1 MTINFYFDSRCL
13 STSIID
19 KVNRWFNRHQVSNK
33 PLITQLREEIEK
45 AELTCSKST
54 TVNRQT
60 AVNNLE
66 KFFKE
71 NPAFGR
77 SITLQTLSPDHIKAF
92 ERWHFDNNLSQSY
105 SACNMRNL
113 RALINRMVGKE
124 RSGWCHELFAD
135 VRTKNAEPKK
145 VKAVDREVIQKL
157 RDLELSVDSFE
168 YKARDYFM
176 LCLLTQ
182 GMPFIDL
189 AHLKKEQISEGR
201 IFYYRHKTRCLA
213 TPLILPEAEEIL
225 RRNQADDSSYLLPIL
240 TTNNPKQIE
249 LQYKGFLQKY
259 NRALNKLAKMI
270 GPEVKLSSYVARH
283 TWASIAHEI
292 GISDNVISQ
301 ALAHKDTSTT
311 KAYMKRIC
319 DNKLDQACNE
329 VWSYISF
336 SSNIKQI

>member
-1 MTINFYFDSRCL
+1 MTINFYFNSECHPIG
-13 STSIID
+13 IID
-19 KVNRWFNRHQVSNK
+19 KVSNWLNRHEVSNK
-33 PLITQLREEIEK
+33 PLVTQLREEIEK
-45 AELTCSKST
+45 AELTCSRST
-54 TVNRQT
+54 TVNRHT

-71 NPAFGR
+71 NPGLGHR
-77 SITLQTLSPDHIKAF
+77 TTLKSLTPDHIRAF
-92 ERWHFDNNLSQSY
+92 ERWHFDSNLSQSY

-113 RALINRMVGKE
+113 RALINRIVGKE
-124 RSGWCHELFAD
+124 GAGWCHELFAD

-145 VKAVDREVIQKL
+145 AKAVDREVIQKMNC
-157 RDLELSVDSFE
+157 LELSEDSFE

-201 IFYYRHKTRCLA
+201 IFYYRHKTRCQA
-213 TPLILPEAEEIL
+213 TPVILPEANEIL
-225 RRNQADDSSYLLPIL
+225 RRNQAEDSSYLLPIL
-240 TTNNPKQIE
+240 TSEDPRQAE
-249 LQYKGFLQKY
+249 LQYKNFLQKY
-259 NRALNKLAKMI
+259 NRALGKLAKMI
-270 GPEVKLSSYVARH
+270 GPNVKLSSYVPRH

-301 ALAHKDTSTT
+301 ALAHKNTSTT
-311 KAYMKRIC
+311 EAYMKRIC
-319 DNKLDQACNE
+319 DNKLDQASND
-329 VWSYISF
+329 VWNYISL

>member
-1 MTINFYFDSRCL
+1 
-13 STSIID
+13 
-19 KVNRWFNRHQVSNK
+19 
-33 PLITQLREEIEK
+33 
-45 AELTCSKST
+45 
-54 TVNRQT
+54 
-60 AVNNLE
+60 
-66 KFFKE
+66 
-71 NPAFGR
+71 
-77 SITLQTLSPDHIKAF
+77 
-92 ERWHFDNNLSQSY
+92 
-105 SACNMRNL
+105 
-113 RALINRMVGKE
+113 
-124 RSGWCHELFAD
+124 
-135 VRTKNAEPKK
+135 
-145 VKAVDREVIQKL
+145 
-157 RDLELSVDSFE
+157 
-168 YKARDYFM
+168 M

>member
-1 MTINFYFDSRCL
+1 MIINFYFDSRCL
-13 STSIID
+13 STSIIG

-33 PLITQLREEIEK
+33 PLVTQLREEIEK
-45 AELTCSKST
+45 AELTCSRST
-54 TVNRQT
+54 TVNRHT

-66 KFFKE
+66 KFFHSRPE
-71 NPAFGR
+71 LDRN
-77 SITLQTLSPDHIKAF
+77 ITLQSLTPDHIKAF
-92 ERWHFDNNLSQSY
+92 ERWHFDSNLSQSY

-124 RSGWCHELFAD
+124 GAGWCHELFAD

-145 VKAVDREVIQKL
+145 AKAVDRDVIQKL
-157 RDLELSVDSFE
+157 RNLELSEDSFE

-240 TTNNPKQIE
+240 TTDNPKQIE